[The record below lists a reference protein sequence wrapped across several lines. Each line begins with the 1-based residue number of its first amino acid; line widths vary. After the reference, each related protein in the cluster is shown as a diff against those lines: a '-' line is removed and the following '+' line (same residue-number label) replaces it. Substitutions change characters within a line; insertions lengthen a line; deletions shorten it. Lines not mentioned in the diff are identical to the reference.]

1 MKVRIKKNVLF
12 DGINKVSKAISIKN
26 LIPTLAG
33 IKFELNKKGLTLT
46 ASNNDI
52 TIQNFIPIKKDEIII
67 EKDGIVII
75 QGRDIL
81 EIVRVIPEEYIN
93 IELFDE
99 SKILIY
105 TDDENIKYDLNIIA
119 LNQYPNILLEKS
131 DNFIKMSIG
140 DFLDLIRET
149 AFAASDD
156 DTRPVLTG
164 INLDITKENLE
175 CVVTDSYRL
184 TRKIIKLNDRVEEN
198 HNIIIPKKNIL
209 DFTKIISNSD
219 EFVNLHIFNDKI
231 LLETEN
237 TLFQS
242 RLIAGSYPQT
252 SKSIPKEFNL
262 VINVDRK
269 QFYNIIEQA
278 SILNND
284 KDKNIVSI
292 NIKENM
298 LYAQSISN
306 EKGSAKMKMVIEN
319 NSKEEINISFSARFM
334 MEALNALSTNTVEIS
349 LINEVKP
356 IILKNN
362 VEDNLLQLILPIRT
376 Y

>member
-1 MKVRIKKNVLF
+1 MKPLFYNINKYLLTVSTPIIIKTNKKEVIIMKIRIKKSLLF
-12 DGINKVSKAISIKN
+12 EGLNKVSKAISTKN
-26 LIPTLAG
+26 LIQTLAG
-33 IKFELNKKGLTLT
+33 IKFELSKKGLTLT

-52 TIQNFIPIKKDEIII
+52 TIQNFIKLNKEEMEI
-67 EKDGIVII
+67 EKEGTVII

-81 EIVRVIPEEYIN
+81 EIVRVIPEEFIN

-105 TDDENIKYDLNIIA
+105 TDNENIKYDLNVIA
-119 LNQYPNILLEKS
+119 LSQYPNINLEKS
-131 DNFIKMSIG
+131 DNFINMSTG
-140 DFLDLIRET
+140 AFQELIRET

-164 INLDITKENLE
+164 INLDITKEKLE

-184 TRKIIKLNDRVEEN
+184 TRKIISLDDKVDEN

-209 DFTKIISNSD
+209 DFIKIISSSD
-219 EFVNLHIFNDKI
+219 DFIKIHIFNDKI

-262 VINVDRK
+262 VVNVDRR
-269 QFYNIIEQA
+269 QFYSLIEQA

-284 KDKNIVSI
+284 RDNNII
-292 NIKENM
+292 T
-298 LYAQSISN
+298 L
-306 EKGSAKMKMVIEN
+306 
-319 NSKEEINISFSARFM
+319 EII
-334 MEALNALSTNTVEIS
+334 
-349 LINEVKP
+349 P
-356 IILKNN
+356 IIQLNN
-362 VEDNLLQLILPIRT
+362 C
-376 Y
+376 

>member
-12 DGINKVSKAISIKN
+12 DGINKVSKAISTKN

-52 TIQNFIPIKKDEIII
+52 TIQNFIPIKKDEIIT

-269 QFYNIIEQA
+269 QFYTIIEQA

>member
-1 MKVRIKKNVLF
+1 MKIRINKSLLF
-12 DGINKVSKAISIKN
+12 EGLNKVSKAISTKN
-26 LIPTLAG
+26 LIQTLAG
-33 IKFELNKKGLTLT
+33 IKFELTKKGLTLT

-52 TIQNFIPIKKDEIII
+52 TIQNFIKLNKEEMSIDKE
-67 EKDGIVII
+67 GMAII

-81 EIVRVIPEEYIN
+81 EIVRVISDEFIN
-93 IELFDE
+93 IELLDDT
-99 SKILIY
+99 KVLVY
-105 TDDENIKYDLNIIA
+105 TDDENIKYDLNVIA
-119 LNQYPNILLEKS
+119 ISQYPNINLEKS
-131 DNFIKMSIG
+131 DNTITITTG
-140 DFLDLIRET
+140 EFLELIRET

-156 DTRPVLTG
+156 ETRPVLTG
-164 INLDITKENLE
+164 INLDITKEKLE

-184 TRKIIKLNDRVEEN
+184 TKKVLNLEDTVEES

-209 DFTKIISNSD
+209 DFTKVISISD
-219 EFVNLHIFNDKI
+219 NTIKIHIFNDKI
-231 LLETEN
+231 LFETDN

-269 QFYNIIEQA
+269 GFYNIIEQA

-292 NIKENM
+292 NIKGNE
-298 LYAQSISN
+298 LFAQSISN
-306 EKGSAKMKMVIEN
+306 EKGTAKMKMNIDN
-319 NSKEEINISFSARFM
+319 NSKEEVSISFSARFM
-334 MEALNALSTNTVEIS
+334 MDALNALSTDIVEIS
-349 LINEVKP
+349 FINEVKP
-356 IILKNN
+356 IILKNDKK
-362 VEDNLLQLILPIRT
+362 DNLIQLILPIRT